1 MIDTS
6 RMMTFRSAVNQQ
18 YRDASWYGTVGMIAA
33 CLGLLTALFFLSGCS
48 GSQAHAVNPSK
59 ARESLK
65 IALDHWKNGDDP
77 KSLPTSST
85 PMTVQDMDWNSG
97 AKLLDYEILGDGK
110 EMDLNL
116 DVRVKLK
123 LEEPQGKGKGKAVE
137 KRALYVVGTS
147 PVVTVFRDARRH

>member
-6 RMMTFRSAVNQQ
+6 KSMVFGYAMTQQ
-18 YRDASWYGTVGMIAA
+18 NRDASWYGTVGMVAA
-33 CLGLLTALFFLSGCS
+33 CLGLLTALFFVSGCS

-77 KSLPTSST
+77 KSLESSST
-85 PMTVQDMDWNSG
+85 PMTAQDMDWNSG

-116 DVRVKLK
+116 FVRVKLK
-123 LEEPQGKGKGKAVE
+123 LDPEGKGKAVE
-137 KRALYVVGTS
+137 KTASYVVGTS